1 MSMKAARYVY
11 TTEELYKLR
20 EKALSTLDSE
30 TKDKVA
36 AALLI
41 LSDDYASSDRLL
53 SELQSQTQSTHAFN
67 TTGAHR
73 STFQGQSTFQ
83 QGEKQMFNNTSARGR
98 GRGRG
103 GRGMDEGRMMSRDLG
118 VDSIERDAAQSPK
131 PSAAGLLTESPAPSL
146 TSPTAAPVAPSA
158 GRSAA
163 ATTTILKEDEAS
175 SLLPAPIGSSSTSSV
190 AAISS
195 SSGAQQI
202 PTSKSRGLLAE
213 DSSESALQ
221 NSKSPNPIVS
231 RSPWLQLPARSSST
245 PTVDCFDALHSDDP
259 NSPYLIAPEK
269 SYSLW
274 TDIWSLINEN
284 DSMSAPHFLRRN
296 ATPSISDPKQQ
307 KQGPKGTT
315 PLATTTSLLSAPP
328 KPQPVQPVVNAPAV
342 IIGPAPAINPWGR
355 KSGEK
360 EERERAEKQ
369 AKERAEREERERE
382 EREERERIEKEKAD
396 KEAMEKAFREE
407 REKAELE
414 RLERE
419 REREREIMEKEFQ
432 HQHQQIQEQLQQ
444 LQQLQISIQQQKE
457 QHLREQQLKEQLLQ
471 QQQQL
476 QQQQP
481 QQKTVPLKIARPS
494 KNGNLDTQV
503 SVAESTPVAD
513 ASPLSP
519 TCKITRPGKQ
529 ATSVQ
534 AEALP
539 VLPTLPLL
547 SLPSTLPSTLTSSL
561 PSTLPS
567 TPASMMRP
575 KPSIASPVANA
586 WVNDVTS
593 TPSYKKEPFHD
604 TFTSPP
610 VVMNDTPDL
619 DPEISMPPAVAAWKT
634 DVQSPPPAMSLRQI
648 LKEEQQ
654 KTKAAPA
661 RPVVI
666 PQQTMTWTAPAPI
679 PKTSSDFRSIMAEEN
694 QKTQV
699 QQATA
704 DFWGEEKPSTTAI
717 KGWGAKPA
725 EIKTKSLADI
735 QREEAERKQQAK
747 PQQPIV
753 APVPTTFASA
763 AATASPPKQP
773 QKGVWAAKA
782 AAGTEQS
789 SGKSPVLNEEM
800 FPSLLSTA
808 PKKKK

>member
-41 LSDDYASSDRLL
+41 LSDDYASSDRFL
-53 SELQSQTQSTHAFN
+53 SELQSQTQAPHAFN
-67 TTGAHR
+67 TNGAHR

-163 ATTTILKEDEAS
+163 ATTTILKEDEAA

-231 RSPWLQLPARSSST
+231 RSPWLQMPARSSPT
-245 PTVDCFDALHSDDP
+245 PTVDCFEALHTDDP

-328 KPQPVQPVVNAPAV
+328 KPQPVVTAPAV

-476 QQQQP
+476 QQQQT
-481 QQKTVPLKIARPS
+481 QQRTGPLKIARPS
-494 KNGNLDTQV
+494 KNGNLDTQ
-503 SVAESTPVAD
+503 AA
-513 ASPLSP
+513 
-519 TCKITRPGKQ
+519 GKQ
-529 ATSVQ
+529 TTTTQ
-534 AEALP
+534 AETLP

-547 SLPSTLPSTLTSSL
+547 SLPSTLLSTL

-567 TPASMMRP
+567 STIIHPTP
-575 KPSIASPVANA
+575 SPVTNA
-586 WVNDVTS
+586 WVSDATS
-593 TPSYKKEPFHD
+593 NHIFKMEQLRDAFA
-604 TFTSPP
+604 SPP

-619 DPEISMPPAVAAWKT
+619 ESEISMPPAVAAWKT